1 VKILLET
8 AVEIRQQI
16 WQELGRA
23 TQDRHHDW
31 RTPVLA
37 TTGDAGWPD
46 ARTVVLR
53 QARAEQQQLRFFTD
67 RRSPKVV
74 QLRQQPQAMLVF
86 WSPRLGWQL
95 RVRLRLSV
103 MDEGPEVQAI
113 WQGLQHSAAAGDY
126 LSPQPPGTPLS
137 TEDPPTPSTTPHLA
151 LLQGQVIEMDW
162 LELSR
167 EGHRRAR
174 VIAQDWT
181 WLTP

>member
-1 VKILLET
+1 MKTRLE
-8 AVEIRQQI
+8 AAAEIRQQI
-16 WQELGRA
+16 WKELGRA

-37 TTGDAGWPD
+37 SAGDAGWPD

-53 QARAEQQQLRFFTD
+53 QVRAEQQQLGLFTD
-67 RRSPKVV
+67 RRSPKVT
-74 QLRQQPQAMLVF
+74 QLRQQAQAMLVF

-95 RVRLRLSV
+95 RVRLCLSV
-103 MDEGPEVQAI
+103 VDEGPEVQAI

-126 LSPQPPGTPLS
+126 LSPQPPGTPL
-137 TEDPPTPSTTPHLA
+137 TTNDPLATSATPQLA

-174 VIAQDWT
+174 LVAQDWT
-181 WLTP
+181 WITP